1 MAEEKP
7 NNQNMGQDIPAVAP
21 GSAVEPAQQEKPAA
35 AAKPRQRS
43 RKQAGSA
50 PQQAAASEAQR
61 EELLFGK
68 YSLKDVVVR
77 DQSIANYINLLQKEY
92 PNTFGRRKDNAYYSA
107 HVGIVER
114 LVNKLMRG
122 GTGGKVGGRVVRTEG
137 KLQGKKIKV
146 MHIVEKAFEIV
157 SKQSNANP
165 VQKLV
170 DALSNA
176 APIEDTTRVRYGG
189 IAYNVA
195 VDISSKR
202 RLDVALRNLALAS
215 ILGAFNKKTSLAE
228 ALANEIMLAANNDPN
243 SYAIKQRINAER
255 MAKSAR

>member
-1 MAEEKP
+1 MAEAEQNNEVEKS
-7 NNQNMGQDIPAVAP
+7 PANV
-21 GSAVEPAQQEKPAA
+21 GSGNSTESPQQEKPVA
-35 AAKPRQRS
+35 AAKPKQRI
-43 RKQAGSA
+43 RKQSKSA
-50 PQQAAASEAQR
+50 QPVAASEAQH

-68 YSLKDVVVR
+68 YSLKDVVVH
-77 DQSIANYINLLQKEY
+77 DQSIANYITLLQREY
-92 PNTFGRRKDNAYYSA
+92 PNTFGRRKDNVYYA
-107 HVGIVER
+107 THVDIVER
-114 LVNKLMRG
+114 LINKLMRG
-122 GTGGKVGGRVVRTEG
+122 GTGAKVGGRVIRTEG

-146 MHIVEKAFEIV
+146 IHVVEDAFDIV

-189 IAYNVA
+189 ITYNVA

-215 ILGAFNKKTSLAE
+215 ILGAFNKKTSLAQ
-228 ALANEIMLAANNDPN
+228 ALANEIILAANNDPN